1 MFRRRPPARRAV
13 LYRCARRRF
22 PHGAIRNVATPTRAV
37 VSAKVLRATW
47 GSLAAAASLAAQR
60 APAGASPYQIAYV
73 FESKV
78 PASHEATVRLRVSG
92 ALGDT
97 TLIQLPAWY
106 PGRYAIY
113 NFAANVQETHA
124 SCDGRAVR
132 APKRDKQ
139 TWVVRCKAP
148 LRGSATLEFAQRVW
162 WDDLTGS
169 TSQIDSSHINLNPGS
184 VFPYVVGH
192 KPDSVSVTYVGPE
205 GWTVVNGAVASPWPG
220 ALTQR
225 FPNYDVFIDHPTEI
239 SSRASVDTFS
249 LEGTQYRVL
258 VHAEGDTGVGRRRQ
272 LTADLKAIVQ
282 AEVAFWGV
290 QPMERY
296 TFLVH
301 YVPGNRGGGDGMEH
315 LTSCQVIIPAAL
327 ADTAGESGP
336 QGYYGR
342 HELFAHEFFHTW
354 SMKRLRARELGPWDY
369 TRDNPTTTLWVGE
382 GFTNYYGARL
392 VYRAALWSRPL
403 YLARVAANVAQ
414 LQATPG
420 RLAMSAEDASLSAWF
435 MDRVPLR
442 QEAMLRNSAI
452 SYYTKGE
459 ALAWL
464 IDLEVRARSGGEKTL
479 DDVMRLLWQRFW
491 NGATT
496 SYYLQGHGYG
506 DADVRQALN
515 DVTQSDFTDFFVRYV
530 AGTEEL
536 PYGWTLEKVG
546 LRLVTD
552 AGTSSSRIETDPDA
566 SEESRRLGEAWLAG
580 R

>member
-1 MFRRRPPARRAV
+1 MSRVVVRVA
-13 LYRCARRRF
+13 L
-22 PHGAIRNVATPTRAV
+22 GA
-37 VSAKVLRATW
+37 
-47 GSLAAAASLAAQR
+47 LAAAEPLMAQR
-60 APAGASPYQIAYV
+60 ASARIAPYEIAYV
-73 FESKV
+73 FESKD
-78 PASHEATVRLRVSG
+78 PATHEAVVRLRVTG
-92 ALGDT
+92 ALGDS

-113 NFAANVQETHA
+113 NFAANVQETSA
-124 SCDGRAVR
+124 SCEGRAVD

-139 TWVVRCKAP
+139 TWVVRCPAP
-148 LRGSATLEFAQRVW
+148 PRGTSTLEFALRVW
-162 WDDLTGS
+162 WNDLSGS
-169 TSQIDSSHINLNPGS
+169 TSQIDSLHINLNPGN

-192 KPDSVSVTYVGPE
+192 KPDSVRVTYIGPE
-205 GWTVVNGAVASPWPG
+205 GWTVINGAVVAPWPG
-220 ALTQR
+220 AITQR

-239 SSRASVDTFS
+239 SSRITLDTFS
-249 LEGTQYRVL
+249 LEGTQYRVM
-258 VHAEGDTGVGRRRQ
+258 VHAEGDTGIGLRRQ

-282 AEVAFWGV
+282 AEAALWGV

-315 LTSCQVIIPAAL
+315 LTSCQIIIPAAL

-354 SMKRLRARELGPWDY
+354 SMKRLRAKELGPWDY
-369 TRDNPTTTLWVGE
+369 ARDNPTTTLWVGE

-392 VYRAALWSRPL
+392 VYRAGLWSRPV

-414 LQATPG
+414 LQVAPG
-420 RLAMSAEDASLSAWF
+420 RLAMSAEAASLSAWF

-442 QEAMLRNSAI
+442 QQANLHNSAI

-464 IDLEVRARSGGEKTL
+464 LDLEVRARTGGEKTL

-496 SYYLQGHGYG
+496 SYYLQGHGYA

-515 DVTQSDFTDFFVRYV
+515 DVTQTDFGGFFQRYV
-530 AGTEEL
+530 EGTDEM
-536 PYGWTLEKVG
+536 PYGWTLGEVG
-546 LRLVTD
+546 LRLVSD
-552 AGTSSSRIETDPDA
+552 AGSATVRIEPDPDA
-566 SEESRRLGEAWLAG
+566 SDDARRLGTAWLEG

>member
-1 MFRRRPPARRAV
+1 VR
-13 LYRCARRRF
+13 
-22 PHGAIRNVATPTRAV
+22 GAV
-37 VSAKVLRATW
+37 VWIALGA
-47 GSLAAAASLAAQR
+47 LAAAGPLLAQR
-60 APAGASPYQIAYV
+60 APARAASYEIAYV
-73 FESKV
+73 FESRD
-78 PASHEATVRLRVSG
+78 PATHEATVRLRVTG
-92 ALGDT
+92 ALGDS

-124 SCDGRAVR
+124 SCEGRAVD

-139 TWVVRCKAP
+139 TWVVRCPAP
-148 LRGSATLEFAQRVW
+148 PRGMVTLEFALRVW
-162 WDDLTGS
+162 WNDLSGS
-169 TSQIDSSHINLNPGS
+169 TSQIDSLHVNLNPGN

-192 KPDSVSVTYVGPE
+192 KPDSVSVTYIGPE
-205 GWTVVNGAVASPWPG
+205 GWTVINGAVAAPWPG

-239 SSRASVDTFS
+239 SGRITLDTFS
-249 LEGTQYRVL
+249 LEGTQYRVM
-258 VHAEGDTGVGRRRQ
+258 VHAEGDTGSGLRRQ

-282 AEVAFWGV
+282 AEVALWGV
-290 QPMERY
+290 QPMGRY

-354 SMKRLRARELGPWDY
+354 SMKRLRAKELGPWDY
-369 TRDNPTTTLWVGE
+369 TRDNPTSTLWVGE

-392 VYRAALWSRPL
+392 VYRAGLWSQPV
-403 YLARVAANVAQ
+403 YLARVAANVAR

-420 RLAMSAEDASLSAWF
+420 RLAMSVEAASLSAWF

-442 QEAMLRNSAI
+442 QQANLRNSAI

-464 IDLEVRARSGGEKTL
+464 LDLEVRSRTGGEKTL

-515 DVTQSDFTDFFVRYV
+515 DVTQTDFGGFFQRYV
-530 AGTEEL
+530 AGTDEL
-536 PYGWTLEKVG
+536 PYGLTLGEVG
-546 LRLVTD
+546 LRLVSD
-552 AGTSSSRIETDPDA
+552 AGSPTYRIEPDPDA
-566 SEESRRLGEAWLAG
+566 PDDARRLGAAWLEG

>member
-1 MFRRRPPARRAV
+1 MR
-13 LYRCARRRF
+13 
-22 PHGAIRNVATPTRAV
+22 GAV
-37 VSAKVLRATW
+37 VWIALGA
-47 GSLAAAASLAAQR
+47 LAAAGPLLAQR
-60 APAGASPYQIAYV
+60 APARAASYEIAYV
-73 FESKV
+73 FESRD
-78 PASHEATVRLRVSG
+78 PATHEATVRLRVTG
-92 ALGDT
+92 ALGDS

-124 SCDGRAVR
+124 SCEGRAVD

-139 TWVVRCKAP
+139 TWVVRCPAP
-148 LRGSATLEFAQRVW
+148 PRGMVTLEFALRVW
-162 WDDLTGS
+162 WNDLSGS
-169 TSQIDSSHINLNPGS
+169 TSQIDSLHVNLNPGN

-192 KPDSVSVTYVGPE
+192 KPDSVSVTYIGPE
-205 GWTVVNGAVASPWPG
+205 GWTVINGAVAAPWPG

-239 SSRASVDTFS
+239 SGRITLDTFS
-249 LEGTQYRVL
+249 LEGTQYRVM
-258 VHAEGDTGVGRRRQ
+258 VHAEGDTGSGLRRQ

-282 AEVAFWGV
+282 AEVALWGV
-290 QPMERY
+290 QPMGRY

-354 SMKRLRARELGPWDY
+354 SMKRLRAKELGPWDY
-369 TRDNPTTTLWVGE
+369 TRDNPTSTLWVGE

-392 VYRAALWSRPL
+392 VYRAGLWSQPV
-403 YLARVAANVAQ
+403 YLARVAANVAR

-420 RLAMSAEDASLSAWF
+420 RLAMSVEAASLSAWF

-442 QEAMLRNSAI
+442 QQANLRNSAI

-464 IDLEVRARSGGEKTL
+464 LDLEVRSRTGGEKTL

-515 DVTQSDFTDFFVRYV
+515 DVTQTDFGGFFQRYV
-530 AGTEEL
+530 AGTDEL
-536 PYGWTLEKVG
+536 PYGLTLGEVG
-546 LRLVTD
+546 LRLVSD
-552 AGTSSSRIETDPDA
+552 AGSPTYRIEPDPDA
-566 SEESRRLGEAWLAG
+566 PDDARRLGAAWLEG

>member
-1 MFRRRPPARRAV
+1 
-13 LYRCARRRF
+13 
-22 PHGAIRNVATPTRAV
+22 
-37 VSAKVLRATW
+37 VSARFSSIRRLVSLSCAAAFGA
-47 GSLAAAASLAAQR
+47 GSLAAQSATSREAAGRTTTPSAA
-60 APAGASPYQIAYV
+60 ALQIAYV
-73 FESKV
+73 LEARD
-78 PASHEATVRLRVSG
+78 PATHEATVRVRVSG

-97 TLIQLPAWY
+97 TLLQLPAWY

-124 SCDGRAVR
+124 ACDGRAIPT
-132 APKRDKQ
+132 PKRDKQ
-139 TWVVRCKAP
+139 TWIVRCKAAP
-148 LRGSATLEFAQRVW
+148 RGSTTLEFSQLVW

-169 TSQIDSSHINLNPGS
+169 TSQIDSLHVNVNPGTI
-184 VFPYVVGH
+184 FPYVVGH
-192 KPDSVSVTYVGPE
+192 KADSVSVTYVGPE
-205 GWTVVNGAVASPWPG
+205 GWTVINGAIVTPWPG
-220 ALTQR
+220 AVTQR

-239 SSRASVDTFS
+239 ASRISLDTFS

-258 VHAEGDTGVGRRRQ
+258 VHAEGDTGVGLRRR
-272 LTADLKAIVQ
+272 LAADLEAIVRT
-282 AEVAFWGV
+282 EVAFWGV

-301 YVPGNRGGGDGMEH
+301 FIPGNRGGGDGMEH
-315 LTSCQVIIPAAL
+315 LTSCQVIIPSAL

-336 QGYYGR
+336 QGAYGR
-342 HELFAHEFFHTW
+342 HELFAHEFFHAW
-354 SMKRLRARELGPWDY
+354 NMKRLRARELGPWDY
-369 TRDNPTTTLWVGE
+369 TRDNPTPTLWVGE

-392 VYRAALWSRPL
+392 VYRAGLWSPAL
-403 YLARVAANVAQ
+403 YLARVAANISQ

-420 RLAMSAEDASLSAWF
+420 RLAMSVEDASLSAWF

-442 QEAMLRNSAI
+442 QQATLHNSAV

-464 IDLEVRARSGGEKTL
+464 LDLEVRARTGGEKTL
-479 DDVMRLLWQRFW
+479 DDVMRLLWHRFW

-496 SYYLQGHGYG
+496 TYYLQGHGYA

-515 DVTQSDFTDFFVRYV
+515 DVTQSEFSDFFARYV

-536 PYGWTLEKVG
+536 PYGWTLGKVG

-552 AGTSSSRIETDPDA
+552 AGSTAARIEADPDA
-566 SEESRRLGEAWLAG
+566 SEDTRRIGEAWLEG